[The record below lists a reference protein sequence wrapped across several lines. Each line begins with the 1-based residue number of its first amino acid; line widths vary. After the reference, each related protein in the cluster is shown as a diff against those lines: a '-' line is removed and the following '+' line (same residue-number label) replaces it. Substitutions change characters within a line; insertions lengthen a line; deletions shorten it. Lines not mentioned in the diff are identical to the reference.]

1 MPCTFHL
8 PLGLRF
14 CKYCMADCDERPQ
27 EVKFFTST
35 NTAPIIMNKEETIE
49 RILEIRRVL
58 NEQYIALLYIEPETD
73 LDIKDVV
80 TLKGMIQGSCGLL
93 EGYAERLIKTRNRK

>member
-8 PLGLRF
+8 PHGLRF

-27 EVKFFTST
+27 EVKVFTST
-35 NTAPIIMNKEETIE
+35 NTAPIIMNKKETIE

-58 NEQYIALLYIEPETD
+58 NEQYIALLYIEPETEQD
-73 LDIKDVV
+73 TKDVA

-93 EGYAERLIKTRNRK
+93 EGYAERLIKSRESR

>member
-14 CKYCMADCDERPQ
+14 CKYCTANCDEKPQ
-27 EVKFFTST
+27 EVKVFTST

-58 NEQYIALLYIEPETD
+58 NEQYIALLYIEPETEQD
-73 LDIKDVV
+73 TKDVA

-93 EGYAERLIKTRNRK
+93 EGYAERLIKSRESR